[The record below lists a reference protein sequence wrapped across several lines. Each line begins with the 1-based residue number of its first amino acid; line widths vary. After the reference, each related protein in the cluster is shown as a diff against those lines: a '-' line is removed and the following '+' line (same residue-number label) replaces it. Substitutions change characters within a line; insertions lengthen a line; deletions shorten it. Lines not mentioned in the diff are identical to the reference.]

1 MTLQIPMGVNSVM
14 LRNTGT
20 YASPTWSAC
29 TSVRNLKYDRDFGK
43 VEVGARKH
51 GANKVYKKSRTDFTL
66 DFDLLITHDDA
77 SSGDLPAD
85 VDAILT
91 AAAAGSSIDILIL
104 DGPIATDGNRGH
116 RAHMLF
122 EKTSEDQG
130 LDNEVKLS
138 ITACYADFASGEGP
152 AEYTVAS

>member
-1 MTLQIPMGVNSVM
+1 MALNVPMGVECVM
-14 LRNTGT
+14 YRNTGT

-29 TSVRNLKYDRDFGK
+29 TSVRNLKYDKDSGK

-51 GANKVYKKSRTDFTL
+51 GAVKVYKKSRTDFTL

-77 SSGDLPAD
+77 STGDLPAD

-91 AAAAGSSIDILIL
+91 AADDGSSIDILLL
-104 DGPIATDGNRGH
+104 DGPVATAGNRGH

-138 ITACYADFASGEGP
+138 ITACYAEFASGEGP
-152 AEYTVAS
+152 TEYTAS